1 MGAETMILNSINR
14 GVICPVYLFYG
25 TETFL
30 IGQVL
35 AALRRYLV
43 PEGIGEFNFDQL
55 DGSLVSPA
63 QVADVSG
70 TMPVFAE
77 KRLVIVRDAPWF
89 GSGKGKGK
97 GETGDSDD
105 KSGDKNTEPLLRYV
119 QDPSPYTCLVLL
131 AGEKVNHQRRLVK
144 AVQQTGQVLEFPTLR
159 GADLNQWIMEYCR
172 GLGKKIDRG
181 AVDHLAVAGGGNL
194 AILAEEIE
202 KLALYV
208 GGEER
213 ISQADAA
220 QVVSTSTTL
229 SIFDLM
235 DAVGSRKAA
244 QAVRLLREMAKA
256 GEPEVKIA
264 AQLTNHLRTILRVK
278 ALSEKG
284 CREMD
289 LAREVGVH
297 PFTAKKALHQGR
309 NFTAGELVADLETM
323 LQLDVDGKTGA
334 GDWRSLLETA
344 VMRMCHRKRANF

>member
-1 MGAETMILNSINR
+1 MGTETMVLNSINR

-35 AALRRYLV
+35 SALRRLLV

-55 DGSLVSPA
+55 DGALVSPA
-63 QVADVSG
+63 QVADTAG
-70 TMPVFAE
+70 TLPVFAE
-77 KRLVIVRDAPWF
+77 KRLVIVKDAPWF
-89 GSGKGKGK
+89 SSGKGKGK
-97 GETGDSDD
+97 VETGESDD
-105 KSGDKNTEPLLRYV
+105 KSGDKSTEPLLRYL

-144 AVQQTGQVLEFPTLR
+144 AIQQTGQALEFPPLR
-159 GADLNQWIMEYCR
+159 GVDLNQWIVERCR
-172 GLGKKIDRG
+172 SLGKKIDRG

-194 AILAEEIE
+194 SILAKEID
-202 KLALYV
+202 KLILYV
-208 GGEER
+208 GKGDK

-220 QVVSTSTTL
+220 QVVSSSTTL

-264 AQLTNHLRTILRVK
+264 SQLTNHLRVMLRVK

-284 CREMD
+284 GREMD
-289 LAREVGVH
+289 MAREVGIH
-297 PFTAKKALHQGR
+297 PFTAKKALQQGR

-344 VMRMCHRKRANF
+344 VMRMCHREQRY